1 MNTDSLRHISYFEES
16 QDRFTRIGITEEI
29 LSNAIK
35 MGLRDRNQVSDL
47 YPVTTKGLRTWEGVI
62 AGLRGGLLGLS
73 EFDWTKD
80 HKKGLSITSSKLANL
95 TLVVTSGDKATG
107 VVEKTAKTK
116 NAKGPSTIEFVGR
129 NGDLFEGFD
138 NNVENIKADPNETW
152 VLLYFVDNAKNEVRY
167 ELSLPINLHSID
179 GKLKIDEWEK
189 RVIFNP
195 VPFSVAFDNVVAP
208 DYSDEIDFSDL
219 AIE

>member
-1 MNTDSLRHISYFEES
+1 MNTNSLPHTSYFES
-16 QDRFTRIGITEEI
+16 SKSRFTRIGISEEI

-47 YPVTTKGLRTWEGVI
+47 YPVTTRGLRMWEGVI
-62 AGLRGGLLGLS
+62 AGLRSGLLSLS

-80 HKKGLSITSSKLANL
+80 HEKGLSITSSKLANM

-107 VVEKTAKTK
+107 LVEKTARTK

-129 NGDLFEGFD
+129 NGDLFEDFND
-138 NNVENIKADPNETW
+138 NVERLKADPNETW
-152 VLLYFVDNAKNEVRY
+152 VLLYFLDHDKNEVRY
-167 ELSLPINLHSID
+167 ELSLPIDLHNIE

-189 RVIFNP
+189 RVIFTP
-195 VPFSVAFDNVVAP
+195 VPFSVAFDSIVAP
-208 DYSDEIDFSDL
+208 DYSEDIDFGDI
-219 AIE
+219 ANE